1 MSLGWWSACLT
12 REEEAELG
20 GQKGQGHPELHRPLK
35 ASLGYMVSLSQRG
48 GEKRR
53 GEDGSWRQGGK
64 KKQKVE
70 AGGERD
76 WFDVGQG
83 IKQNSS

>member
-1 MSLGWWSACLT
+1 
-12 REEEAELG
+12 
-20 GQKGQGHPELHRPLK
+20 LK